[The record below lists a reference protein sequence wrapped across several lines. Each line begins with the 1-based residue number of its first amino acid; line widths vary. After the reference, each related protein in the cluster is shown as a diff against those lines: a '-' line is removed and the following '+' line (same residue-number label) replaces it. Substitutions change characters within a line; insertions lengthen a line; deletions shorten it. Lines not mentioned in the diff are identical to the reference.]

1 MGQSRSVTARD
12 GTAYEYGFSESRA
25 GSISVL
31 APRLYP
37 QFASGACLITKLDS
51 SRPVSE
57 LTRFMAR
64 LTAACRPTDG
74 VTVVDGAVLI
84 TGAALRWVFLGGETF
99 TFFDEIYLFDRKPNL
114 AASPEESY
122 TSEAYPFADEVPEA
136 LLSYVVSSQAVAFL
150 ADGMGLNYL
159 FRQDHAAPF
168 LSILERPN
176 E

>member
-25 GSISVL
+25 GSVAVL

-37 QFASGACLITKLDS
+37 QFASGACLITELDS
-51 SRPVSE
+51 SQPVSE

-64 LTAACRPTDG
+64 LTAACGPVDE
-74 VTVVDGAVLI
+74 VTVVDGAVLVI
-84 TGAALRWVFLGGETF
+84 GAALRWAFLGGETF

-122 TSEAYPFADEVPEA
+122 TSEAYQFADEVPEA
-136 LLSYVVSSQAVAFL
+136 LLSYVVSSHAVAFL

-159 FRQDHAAPF
+159 FRQDHSALLLP
-168 LSILERPN
+168 ILEGSD